1 MRNDYLSDLLAR
13 VRKPG
18 RYLGTEVNSVHKS
31 LEDIKVHLAFAFPD
45 LYEVG
50 MSHLGLKILYALANR
65 LPGVYAERFFT
76 PAADME
82 EILRE
87 ENILLFSLESRTP
100 MKNFD
105 MVGFTIQY
113 ELSFSTVLNM
123 LDLGGIPLLSEDR
136 NGSDPL
142 IMGGGPGVFN
152 PEPLAPFFDF
162 FVIGDGEE
170 ILEAIIRVY
179 EQWKE
184 DGREERRTFL
194 KEISRLP
201 GIYVPSFY
209 EPEYSKG
216 KFTGMKLLEKGIPE
230 VIEKRTVYDLENSF
244 YPDCFLVP
252 FVEVVHDRAALELFR
267 GCSKGCRFCQA
278 GILYRPVRERSVG
291 RLKELAKSIMAR
303 TGFEE
308 ISLSSLSSSDYS
320 QIENLIDELKN
331 EFDKKDVTF
340 SLPSLR
346 ADAFAL
352 KQADKLQRKKSGGVT
367 FAPEA
372 GSERLR
378 NVINKKVTEEDIL
391 EAANQALH
399 SGRNHIKLYFM
410 IGLPTETEDDL
421 WAIVD
426 LVKKISTIRQPGGR
440 RKPFRITVSASTFV
454 PKPHTP
460 FQWEPQL
467 SMPEIRSHQDLLRKH
482 LRKLRGVEFSWHDP
496 EMSYMEGV
504 FSRGDRRLASVL
516 KRAFLEGSRLDAWND
531 SFNFPLWEKVFQ
543 DEGVDPTYYT
553 RYNPGPEDPLPW
565 DHISTGVSKEF
576 LISEWRKA
584 LKAEVTEDCREKG
597 CVGCGLA
604 DCSIQAGEVKC
615 TTTF

>member
-1 MRNDYLSDLLAR
+1 MD
-13 VRKPG
+13 
-18 RYLGTEVNSVHKS
+18 E
-31 LEDIKVHLAFAFPD
+31 
-45 LYEVG
+45 
-50 MSHLGLKILYALANR
+50 
-65 LPGVYAERFFT
+65 
-76 PAADME
+76 
-82 EILRE
+82 
-87 ENILLFSLESRTP
+87 
-100 MKNFD
+100 
-105 MVGFTIQY
+105 
-113 ELSFSTVLNM
+113 
-123 LDLGGIPLLSEDR
+123 
-136 NGSDPL
+136 
-142 IMGGGPGVFN
+142 
-152 PEPLAPFFDF
+152 
-162 FVIGDGEE
+162 
-170 ILEAIIRVY
+170 
-179 EQWKE
+179 
-184 DGREERRTFL
+184 EERRSFL

-209 EPEYSKG
+209 EPEYSEG

-244 YPDCFLVP
+244 YPDSFLVP

-278 GILYRPVRERSVG
+278 GILYRPVRERSVQ
-291 RLKELAKSIMAR
+291 RLKELAKSIMAG

-331 EFDKKDVTF
+331 EFDQKDVTF

-352 KQADKLQRKKSGGVT
+352 KQADKLQKKKSGGVT

-378 NVINKKVTEEDIL
+378 NVINKKVTEEDIM
-391 EAANQALH
+391 EAATQALH

-421 WAIVD
+421 FAIVD
-426 LVKKISTIRQPGGR
+426 LVKKISTLRQAGVR

-496 EMSYMEGV
+496 EMSCLEGV

-516 KRAFLEGSRLDAWND
+516 KRAFHEGSRLDAWND

-543 DEGVDPTYYT
+543 DEGIDPSYYT
-553 RYNPGPEDPLPW
+553 QYNPALEDPLPW

-576 LISEWRKA
+576 LVSEWRKA
-584 LKAEVTEDCREKG
+584 LEAEVTEDCRDRG

-604 DCSIQAGEVKC
+604 DCPVQAGEAKC